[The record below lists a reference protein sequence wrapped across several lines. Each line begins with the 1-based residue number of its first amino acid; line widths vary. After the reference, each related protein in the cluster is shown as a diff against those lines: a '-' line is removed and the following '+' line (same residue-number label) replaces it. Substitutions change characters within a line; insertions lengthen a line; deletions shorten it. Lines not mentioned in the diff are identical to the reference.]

1 MPSTFDEESL
11 GEPMPLKVLVC
22 DDERHIVRLIQVNLE
37 RQGYNVVTAFDG
49 KEGLEKI
56 RSERPNLV
64 VLDVMMPYMDGF
76 EVLKTIRREPETE
89 NLPVIMLTAK
99 AQDKDVFEGYH
110 YGADMYL
117 TKPFNPMEL
126 VTFVK
131 RIAQGTDDP
140 SSGSKRYEI

>member
-1 MPSTFDEESL
+1 MA
-11 GEPMPLKVLVC
+11 LKILVC

-37 RQGYNVVTAFDG
+37 RQGYTVVTAFDG

-56 RSERPNLV
+56 RAEKPNLI
-64 VLDVMMPYMDGF
+64 VLDVMMPYMEGF
-76 EVLKTIRREPETE
+76 EVLKNIRNEPETE
-89 NLPVIMLTAK
+89 ALPVIMLTAK

-131 RIAQGTDDP
+131 RIAAGTDN
-140 SSGSKRYEI
+140 SGGPKRYEI

>member
-1 MPSTFDEESL
+1 
-11 GEPMPLKVLVC
+11 MPLKVLVC

-37 RQGYNVVTAFDG
+37 RQGYQVVTAFDG

-56 RSERPNLV
+56 QSEKPNLV
-64 VLDVMMPYMDGF
+64 VLDVMMPYMDF
-76 EVLKTIRREPETE
+76 EVLKSIRREPETE

-131 RIAQGTDDP
+131 RIAQGTDDNAP
-140 SSGSKRYEI
+140 GGGTKRIDI

>member
-1 MPSTFDEESL
+1 MAA
-11 GEPMPLKVLVC
+11 KILVC

-37 RQGYNVVTAFDG
+37 RQGYQVVTAFDG
-49 KEGLEKI
+49 KEGLEKV
-56 RSERPNLV
+56 RAEKPNLL

-76 EVLKTIRREPETE
+76 EVLKNLRREPETE
-89 NLPVIMLTAK
+89 DLPVIMLTAK

-131 RIAQGTDDP
+131 RILGGKDDKDN
-140 SSGSKRYEI
+140 GRKVHEI

>member
-1 MPSTFDEESL
+1 
-11 GEPMPLKVLVC
+11 MPLKVLVC

-56 RSERPNLV
+56 RSEKPNLV

-76 EVLKTIRREPETE
+76 EVLKALRREPETE

-131 RIAQGTDDP
+131 RIAQGSDDNNGP
-140 SSGSKRYEI
+140 KRYDL

>member
-1 MPSTFDEESL
+1 MA
-11 GEPMPLKVLVC
+11 LKILVC

-37 RQGYNVVTAFDG
+37 RQGYQVVTAFDG

-56 RSERPNLV
+56 RSEKPNLV

-76 EVLKTIRREPETE
+76 EVLKALRREPETE
-89 NLPVIMLTAK
+89 TLPVIMLTAK

-131 RIAQGTDDP
+131 RITQGQDDEP
-140 SSGSKRYEI
+140 GGPKRYDL

>member
-1 MPSTFDEESL
+1 MA
-11 GEPMPLKVLVC
+11 LKILVC

-37 RQGYNVVTAFDG
+37 RQGYQVVTAFDG

-56 RSERPNLV
+56 RAEKPNLV

-76 EVLKTIRREPETE
+76 EVLKALRREPETE
-89 NLPVIMLTAK
+89 TLPVIMLTAK

-131 RIAQGTDDP
+131 RITQGQGND
-140 SSGSKRYEI
+140 GSNRYEL

>member
-1 MPSTFDEESL
+1 MPS
-11 GEPMPLKVLVC
+11 LKILVC

-37 RQGYNVVTAFDG
+37 RQGYQVITAYDG
-49 KEGLEKI
+49 KEGLQKIESEK
-56 RSERPNLV
+56 PDLV

-76 EVLKTIRREPETE
+76 EVLKAIRRDPQFEA
-89 NLPVIMLTAK
+89 LPVIMLTAK

-126 VTFVK
+126 VSFVK
-131 RIAQGTDDP
+131 RIAQG
-140 SSGSKRYEI
+140 SSGDSGGPKKYEL

>member
-1 MPSTFDEESL
+1 
-11 GEPMPLKVLVC
+11 MPLKVLVC

-37 RQGYNVVTAFDG
+37 RQGYTVVTAFDG

-56 RSERPNLV
+56 RSEKPNLV

-140 SSGSKRYEI
+140 GSGSKRYEV